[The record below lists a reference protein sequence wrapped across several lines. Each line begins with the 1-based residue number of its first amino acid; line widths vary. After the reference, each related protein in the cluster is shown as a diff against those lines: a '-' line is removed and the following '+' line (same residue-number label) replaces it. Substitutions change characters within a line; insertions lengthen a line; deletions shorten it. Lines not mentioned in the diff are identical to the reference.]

1 MALFGEFNKTSP
13 RVGRNNT
20 SIKYHDSR
28 HSYLHTVIA
37 GDNCVVGSPDKGTL
51 SPGPGAYTGNIIQEQ
66 EKKVGGQPMCYR
78 SSRRLSSPSFKN
90 TVIVGD
96 VIARSSKRSQK
107 FPGPGSYIDIYDKNS
122 PWNKK
127 SFNTYINGKNSAV
140 NQTKSSSSTSNLHRA
155 KSAPSL
161 HNEKKNI
168 SLHNEKKSNVDT
180 KKAGSTS
187 ASSYYLQLQEEQKK
201 LQERQRKYYETYY
214 SPKEPPTMASSSITT
229 PPNLGIKL
237 EAEGGNDDTFTT
249 ESIYGP
255 KSPAPV
261 KESNSPK
268 TQSRFGKRTL
278 KSRTINLYR

>member
-37 GDNCVVGSPDKGTL
+37 GDNCVLGSPDKGAL

-66 EKKVGGQPMCYR
+66 EKKAGGQPMCYR

-96 VIARSSKRSQK
+96 VIARSSKHSQK
-107 FPGPGSYIDIYDKNS
+107 PPGPGSYIDIYDNNS

-127 SFNTYINGKNSAV
+127 SFNTYINGKNSTA
-140 NQTKSSSSTSNLHRA
+140 NQKKSSSSTSNLHRA

-161 HNEKKNI
+161 HNEKK
-168 SLHNEKKSNVDT
+168 SNVDT
-180 KKAGSTS
+180 KKVGSTS

-201 LQERQRKYYETYY
+201 LQERQRKYYENYY
-214 SPKEPPTMASSSITT
+214 APKQPPTMASSSITT
-229 PPNLGIKL
+229 SPNLGIKL
-237 EAEGGNDDTFTT
+237 ETEGGNDDTFTT

-278 KSRTINLYR
+278 KSRTINRYR